1 MQDFESI
8 RKPSASSFLHL
19 VSLLSASLLGLC
31 FLATMPNHTCAGELE
46 DCRSLLWSGDYDSA
60 IKIAKEKVDA
70 KTWNEG
76 WSRIL
81 IEGYLVTGKY
91 EEAAAVFE
99 SVKERYYSSL
109 TLRLLAIDAYRFSN
123 QQAKANVELETIPI
137 MLERSPW
144 QYTTRDQ
151 LVPLGKFFILLG
163 EDARKVLEQCFDR
176 VLKQDPQMV
185 DAHIASAE
193 LALQKEDS
201 TVALTA
207 LQKAEKLQPGNPYIF
222 YLMASAWSNSD
233 SQRATESLQRA
244 LKLNPKHLDSLLLTA
259 ENRIDAEDY
268 ATAQK
273 LLDEIEKINPR
284 HFKLWALRS
293 VIHHLKGAFS
303 EEENSRK
310 KALETWPLNPE
321 VDYLIGRKLSQH
333 YLFRQGVEHQRFALA
348 MDANYIPAKSQL
360 AQDLLRL
367 GETDEGWKLV
377 AEVRKADSYNITVF
391 NLRQLQ
397 ENLDKFAT
405 LEAPGFVVRMDAK
418 EAELYGGSVL
428 NLLSEARTVLTSK
441 YEAELEEPIYVEIFP
456 RQSDFAI
463 RTFGMPGG
471 EGFLGV
477 CFGRLITANSPAA
490 QGATPTNWQSVLWH
504 EYCHVVT
511 LQKSQNRMPRWLS
524 EGISVYEETVRK
536 KAWGMPMDPTYRAMI
551 LGEYQTE
558 RPSAPASPTSPS
570 APGSELFEPLTPS
583 PIPARIYLKPISQ
596 MSSAFMDAESPLEM
610 QFAYFQSS
618 LAVSFLIENFGLAS
632 VQQILDSL
640 ASGLSIQDALQR
652 HTAPLEQVDSA
663 FIEYAKKAAQTW
675 GKEAIFTKMEFPDF
689 GDDDAWKDFLESQ
702 PNLVPAVQAYTVDLL
717 RREEFELA
725 LPWIARLESLLP
737 EDSSLTGVWGL
748 KARAYGGLKQT
759 DQERAALI
767 ELVARNA
774 DAVDSL
780 QRLVEIDREQQRWL
794 DVVQWCNEI
803 LAVNPFLAF
812 VHRTRADAAMKSNTP
827 RIAADSYK
835 ALLQLEPIDPAEAH
849 LKYAQAC
856 AASDQ
861 LDLAER
867 HALMA
872 IEEAPRYQEALQFF
886 ASLKKNQTLPR
897 NTIRP
902 DFNATPPAPA
912 ALSPPAKAE
921 VNSQ

>member
-1 MQDFESI
+1 MQEVESI
-8 RKPSASSFLHL
+8 RKTILSSILFLVCLASFG
-19 VSLLSASLLGLC
+19 LLELTARP
-31 FLATMPNHTCAGELE
+31 LAAGELE
-46 DCRSLLWSGDYDSA
+46 DCRSLLWSGDYEAA

-81 IEGYLVTGKY
+81 IEGYLLTGEYEDAVT
-91 EEAAAVFE
+91 VFE

-151 LVPLGKFFILLG
+151 LVPLGKFFVLMG

-176 VLKQDPQMV
+176 VLKQDPQLV

-207 LQKAEKLQPGNPYIF
+207 LQKAEKIQPANPHIF
-222 YLMASAWSNSD
+222 YLMAVAWANTD
-233 SQRATESLQRA
+233 SVRATESLQRA
-244 LKLNPKHLDSLLLTA
+244 LKLNPKHVDSLLLTA

-268 ATAQK
+268 SAAQK

-284 HFKLWALRS
+284 HFKLWSLRS
-293 VIHHLKGAFS
+293 VIHHLKGEFAS
-303 EEENSRK
+303 EESARK

-321 VDYLIGRKLSQH
+321 VDFLIGKKLSQH
-333 YLFRQGVEHQRFALA
+333 YLFRQGVEHQRYALA
-348 MDANYIPAKSQL
+348 MDANYVPAKSQL

-405 LEAPGFVVRMDAK
+405 LEAPGFIVRMDTQ
-418 EAELYGGSVL
+418 EAELYGDAVL
-428 NLLSEARTVLTSK
+428 NLLGEARTVLTEK
-441 YEAELEEPIYVEIFP
+441 YKAKLEEPIYVEIFP

-511 LQKSQNRMPRWLS
+511 LQKSKNRMPRWLS

-551 LGEYQTE
+551 LGEYQAD
-558 RPSAPASPTSPS
+558 RPTLPS
-570 APGSELFEPLTPS
+570 RDSGQQPGSELFAPLTPT
-583 PIPARIYLKPISQ
+583 PTQTKAYLKPISQ

-618 LAVSFLIENFGLAS
+618 LAVSFLIENFGVGS
-632 VQQILDSL
+632 IQQVLDSL
-640 ASGLSIQDALQR
+640 AQGLSIQDALQR
-652 HTAPLEQVDSA
+652 HTAPLEQVDTA
-663 FIEYAKKAAQTW
+663 FVEYAKQAARTW
-675 GKEAIFTKMEFPDF
+675 GKDASFTKLELPDL
-689 GDDDAWKDFLESQ
+689 DDDTAWITLLESE
-702 PNLVPAVQAYTVDLL
+702 PNHIPALQAYIVELL
-717 RREEFELA
+717 RRKEYEQA
-725 LPWIARLESLLP
+725 LPWLDRLEKLLP
-737 EDSSLTGVWGL
+737 EDASLSGIWGL
-748 KARAYGGLKQT
+748 KARTYQGLEKF
-759 DQERAALI
+759 DLERAALI
-767 ELVARNA
+767 ELTTRNA

-780 QRLVEIDREQQRWL
+780 YRLIEIDQAHDRWAE
-794 DVVQWCNEI
+794 VVLWCSEI
-803 LAVNPFLAF
+803 LAVNPFLSS
-812 VHRTRADAAMKSNTP
+812 VHRTRADAAMKIGIPTL
-827 RIAADSYK
+827 AAESWK
-835 ALLQLEPIDPAEAH
+835 AILTLDPIDPAEAH
-849 LKYAQAC
+849 LRYAEAC
-856 AASDQ
+856 SASGEIS
-861 LDLAER
+861 LAER

-872 IEEAPRYQEALQFF
+872 IEEAPRYQEALRFF
-886 ASLKKNQTLPR
+886 AALKRRTSIPSNALQ
-897 NTIRP
+897 P
-902 DFNATPPAPA
+902 DFESGPPEPEGKITE
-912 ALSPPAKAE
+912 PAKVE
-921 VNSQ
+921 VKSQ

>member
-1 MQDFESI
+1 MQDFELI
-8 RKPSASSFLHL
+8 RKPIASSIC
-19 VSLLSASLLGLC
+19 LLACLLGFC
-31 FLATMPNHTCAGELE
+31 FLAMVPNHTRAGELE
-46 DCRSLLWSGDYDSA
+46 DCRSLLWSGEYDTA
-60 IKIAKEKVDA
+60 IQIAKEKVDA

-76 WSRIL
+76 WSRLL
-81 IEGYLVTGKY
+81 IEGYILTGKY
-91 EEAAAVFE
+91 EEAVAVFE

-151 LVPLGKFFILLG
+151 LVPLGKFFVISG

-193 LALQKEDS
+193 LALQKEDA

-207 LQKAEKLQPGNPYIF
+207 LQKAEKLQPANPHIF
-222 YLMASAWSNSD
+222 YLMATAWSNSD
-233 SQRATESLQRA
+233 SQRASEALQRA

-268 ATAQK
+268 TSAQK
-273 LLDEIEKINPR
+273 LLDEIEKVNPR

-293 VIHHLKGAFS
+293 VIYHLKGDFS
-303 EEENSRK
+303 EEENARK

-333 YLFRQGVEHQRFALA
+333 YLFRQGVEHQRFALE

-367 GETDEGWKLV
+367 GETDEGWRLV
-377 AEVRKADSYNITVF
+377 ADVRKADSYNITVF

-405 LEAPGFVVRMDAK
+405 LESPGFVVRMDAK
-418 EAELYGGSVL
+418 EAELYGDAVL
-428 NLLSEARTVLTSK
+428 NLLSEARSVLTSK
-441 YEAELEEPIYVEIFP
+441 YKAELEEPIYVEIFP

-490 QGATPTNWQSVLWH
+490 QGATPSNWQSVLWH

-511 LQKSQNRMPRWLS
+511 LQKSKNRMPRWLS

-536 KAWGMPMDPTYRAMI
+536 RAWGMPMDPTYRAMI
-551 LGEYQTE
+551 LGEYQSEQPTTPPNLAL
-558 RPSAPASPTSPS
+558 PST
-570 APGSELFEPLTPS
+570 PGIELFEPLTPTS
-583 PIPARIYLKPISQ
+583 IPPRVYLKPISQ

-618 LAVSFLIENFGLAS
+618 LAVSFLIEKFGVESL
-632 VQQILDSL
+632 QQILDSL
-640 ASGLSIQDALQR
+640 AKGLSIQDALQR
-652 HTAPLEQVDSA
+652 HTAPLEQVDNA
-663 FIEYAKKAAQTW
+663 FAEYAKNAANTW
-675 GKEAIFTKMEFPDF
+675 GKEAVFTKIEFPDF
-689 GDDDAWKDFLESQ
+689 GDDAAWKVFFESQ
-702 PNLVPAVQAYTVDLL
+702 PNHVPAIQAYLVDLL

-725 LPWIARLESLLP
+725 LPWTDRLESLLP
-737 EDSSLTGVWGL
+737 EDSSLSGVWGL
-748 KARAYGGLKQT
+748 KARVLRGLKKT
-759 DQERAALI
+759 DQERTALI
-767 ELVARNA
+767 ELTTRNA
-774 DAVDSL
+774 DAVDAL
-780 QRLVEIDREQQRWL
+780 QRLVDIDQEQQRWP
-794 DVVQWCNEI
+794 DVVGWCNEI
-803 LAVNPFLAF
+803 LAVNPFLSS
-812 VHRTRADAAMKSNTP
+812 VHSARADAAMKSNAP
-827 RIAADSYK
+827 KIAADSYK
-835 ALLQLEPIDPAEAH
+835 AILQLEPLDPAEAH

-872 IEEAPRYQEALQFF
+872 IEEAPRYQEALRFF
-886 ASLKKNQTLPR
+886 ASLKKKRTLPSH
-897 NTIRP
+897 TISP
-902 DFNATPPAPA
+902 DLDAQPPTPENV
-912 ALSPPAKAE
+912 SSQPAKAE